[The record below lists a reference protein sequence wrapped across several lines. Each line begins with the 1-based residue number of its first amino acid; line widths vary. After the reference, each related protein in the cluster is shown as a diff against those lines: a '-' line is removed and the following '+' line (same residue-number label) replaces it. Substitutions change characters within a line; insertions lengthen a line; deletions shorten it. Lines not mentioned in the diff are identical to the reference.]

1 MKIQPQFHFATSS
14 LPERINSASWYVK
27 PMMQLEAL
35 CIIVVF
41 EAAKL
46 PLDDGLA
53 SWCSIIIEM
62 RSVPVVS
69 GDQTSCKFIV
79 GFNKSVLLCIYRSC
93 RLEPSELQWWLL
105 LLLLPRELCRFLEPL
120 WSTLQDIQE
129 EVTTS
134 WPCYEENLHGHL
146 SPCSITQ
153 SPKPLH
159 LVHLNVQCSRRL
171 WSLKTAEGYPNQV
184 AVQDLSLKG
193 LNGVVSSEHA
203 SAAQSSCQFMNS
215 VSFHSIDGTHR

>member
-1 MKIQPQFHFATSS
+1 MA
-14 LPERINSASWYVK
+14 
-27 PMMQLEAL
+27 
-35 CIIVVF
+35 
-41 EAAKL
+41 
-46 PLDDGLA
+46 
-53 SWCSIIIEM
+53 
-62 RSVPVVS
+62 

-105 LLLLPRELCRFLEPL
+105 LLLLPLELCRFLEPL

-159 LVHLNVQCSRRL
+159 LVHLNVHLWRL
-171 WSLKTAEGYPNQV
+171 LKVIPIKSPCRIYLWRAWMGLFHLSMLLQLSQV
-184 AVQDLSLKG
+184 ANLWTVFFSQHRRDSSITAHQVTSPLHSGQADRLLELEKVSWMHTIEAPS
-193 LNGVVSSEHA
+193 VV
-203 SAAQSSCQFMNS
+203 M
-215 VSFHSIDGTHR
+215 